1 MSGKIADS
9 EAAYG
14 TTAVSG
20 VQYTRRF
27 CDDNCDAERAAVFDV
42 VSHKIP
48 VYACSLHPLRKTNN
62 NDYSNSLTQ
71 SDATEIYQLALW
83 FDPCEA

>member
-42 VSHKIP
+42 V
-48 VYACSLHPLRKTNN
+48 
-62 NDYSNSLTQ
+62 
-71 SDATEIYQLALW
+71 
-83 FDPCEA
+83 